1 MTLPAFE
8 NLVGRTVTEE
18 RLERM
23 VQSYYDRA
31 DYRYMSGE
39 ATTEEY
45 NRWTDALNRWEQD
58 QRDAGRVQS

>member
-1 MTLPAFE
+1 MPLPTFE
-8 NLVGRTVTEE
+8 NLTGRSITEE

-31 DYRYMSGE
+31 DYRYMGGE
-39 ATTEEY
+39 VTTEEY
-45 NRWTDALNRWEQD
+45 NRWTGALNRWEQD

>member
-18 RLERM
+18 RLERL

-39 ATTEEY
+39 VSTEEY